1 MADFA
6 QIKIDTMN
14 DIANAIIENGGSNG
28 PMYPRDMAGGIRAL
42 AAASGGGGCDCGYTL
57 YVNGGAL
64 TNGCKLIINDNDV
77 YDLYT
82 HTVYDDVAAKF
93 NNSFNIHDGYWN
105 TAGTGVCYLTIPNV
119 KSIRVQ
125 MSNSRYGLCNLT
137 LNDTVIYNGSTSNH
151 VYTVDWSTEL
161 TSVSQLKVTNGS
173 CLHPTTEIALP
184 DFSTK
189 QLKDIRVGDK
199 VLSLNPKT
207 NEFEEDVVFATD
219 ALMNKFGDDKDVWT
233 FSDGSTITTIHP
245 HEFYSVDDQ
254 KFKYIAT
261 FKIGERLL
269 KLVDGKLVEVKLEKH
284 ENIVEKTQHA
294 TLFTQ
299 KNNIYFANGILTGN
313 RNSANLNIRG

>member
-57 YVNGGAL
+57 YVYGWQL
-64 TNGCKLIINDNDV
+64 LHGCKLIINDNDV
-77 YDLYT
+77 YDLYS
-82 HTVYDDVAAKF
+82 HVYDDAAAKF
-93 NNSFNIHDGYWN
+93 NNSFNIYDGYWN
-105 TAGTGVCYLTIPNV
+105 NAGATICYLTIPNV
-119 KSIRVQ
+119 KSIKVQ
-125 MSNSRYGLCNLT
+125 MSNAMYGLCRLT
-137 LNDTVIYNGSTSNH
+137 FNDTIIYDH

-161 TSVSQLKVTNGS
+161 TSVSQLKVTNAS
-173 CLHPTTEIALP
+173 CLYPTTEIALP

-189 QLKDIRVGDK
+189 QLKDIRVGDR
-199 VLSLNPKT
+199 VLSLNPMT

-219 ALMNKFGDDKDVWT
+219 ALMNKFGDDKDIWT

-254 KFKYIAT
+254 KFKYIAN
-261 FKIGERLL
+261 FNIGERLL

-313 RNSANLNIRG
+313 RNSAKLNIRG

>member
-6 QIKIDTMN
+6 QIKIETMN
-14 DIANAIIENGGSNG
+14 DIANAIIENGGSDG

-42 AAASGGGGCDCGYTL
+42 AAASGGGCDCGYTL
-57 YVNGGAL
+57 YVNGANL
-64 TNGCKLIINDNDV
+64 VKGCKLIINDNDV
-77 YDLYT
+77 YDLYS
-82 HTVYDDVAAKF
+82 HIEGNAAAKF
-93 NNSFNIHDGYWN
+93 NNSFNIYDGYWSI
-105 TAGTGVCYLTIPNV
+105 TGAFIDVCYLTIPNV

-125 MSNSRYGLCNLT
+125 MSNAEYGRCELT
-137 LNDTVIYNGSTSNH
+137 FNDTVIYNG

-161 TSVSQLKVTNGS
+161 TSVSQLQVTNGS
-173 CLHPTTEIALP
+173 CLHPMTEIALP

-199 VLSLNPKT
+199 VLSLNPMT
-207 NEFEEDVVFATD
+207 NEFEEDVVFTTD

-254 KFKYIAT
+254 KFKYIAN
-261 FKIGERLL
+261 FNIGERLL

-313 RNSANLNIRG
+313 RNSAKLNIRG

>member
-42 AAASGGGGCDCGYTL
+42 AAAGGGGGCDCGYTL
-57 YVNGGAL
+57 YVYGVRL
-64 TNGCKLIINDNDV
+64 INGCKLIINDNDV
-77 YDLYT
+77 YDLYS
-82 HTVYDDVAAKF
+82 HMNDGIAAKF
-93 NNSFNIHDGYWN
+93 NNSFNIYDGYWN
-105 TAGTGVCYLTIPNV
+105 TGADIRCYLTIPNV

-125 MSNSRYGLCNLT
+125 MSNATYGLCALT
-137 LNDTVIYNGSTSNH
+137 FNDTAIYNG
-151 VYTVDWSTEL
+151 VYTVDWSTKL
-161 TSVSQLKVTNGS
+161 TSVSQLKVANDS
-173 CLHPTTEIALP
+173 CLHPTTEIVLP

-199 VLSLNPKT
+199 VLSLNPMT
-207 NEFEEDVVFATD
+207 NEFEEDVVSATD
-219 ALMNKFGDDKDVWT
+219 ALMNKFGDDKDIWT

-254 KFKYIAT
+254 KFKYIAN
-261 FKIGERLL
+261 FNIGERLL

-313 RNSANLNIRG
+313 RNSAKLNIRG

>member
-14 DIANAIIENGGSNG
+14 DITNAIIENGGSDG

-42 AAASGGGGCDCGYTL
+42 AAASGGGCDCGYTL
-57 YVNGGAL
+57 YVNGANL
-64 TNGCKLIINDNDV
+64 VKGCKLIINDNDV
-77 YDLYT
+77 YDLYS

-105 TAGTGVCYLTIPNV
+105 TAGTDVCYLTIPNV

-125 MSNSRYGLCNLT
+125 MSNAEYGLCELT
-137 LNDTVIYNGSTSNH
+137 FNDTVIYNG

-161 TSVSQLKVTNGS
+161 TSVSQLKVTNAA
-173 CLHPTTEIALP
+173 CLHPTTKITLP

-199 VLSLNPKT
+199 VLSLNPMT
-207 NEFEEDVVFATD
+207 NEFEEDVVFTTD

-254 KFKYIAT
+254 KFKYIAN
-261 FKIGERLL
+261 FNIGERLL

-284 ENIVEKTQHA
+284 ENIVEKTPHA

-313 RNSANLNIRG
+313 RNSAKLSIRG

>member
-14 DIANAIIENGGSNG
+14 DIANAIIENGGSDG

-57 YVNGGAL
+57 YVHGANL
-64 TNGCKLIINDNDV
+64 TNGCKLIINGNDV
-77 YDLYT
+77 YDLYS
-82 HTVYDDVAAKF
+82 HFDGDPAAKF
-93 NNSFNIHDGYWN
+93 NNSFNIYDGYWN
-105 TAGTGVCYLTIPNV
+105 GAGTLCYLTIPNV

-125 MSNSRYGLCNLT
+125 MSNATYGLCQLT
-137 LNDTVIYNGSTSNH
+137 FNDTVIYDG

-161 TSVSQLKVTNGS
+161 TSVSQLKVTNSS
-173 CLHPTTEIALP
+173 CLHPTTEITLP

-189 QLKDIRVGDK
+189 QLKDLRVGDK
-199 VLSLNPKT
+199 VLSLNPMT
-207 NEFEEDVVFATD
+207 NEFEEDAVSATD
-219 ALMNKFGDDKDVWT
+219 AFMNKFGDDKDIWT

-254 KFKYIAT
+254 KFKYIAN
-261 FKIGERLL
+261 FNIGERLL

-284 ENIVEKTQHA
+284 ENIVEKTPHA

-313 RNSANLNIRG
+313 RNSAKLNIRG

>member
-57 YVNGGAL
+57 YVYGQEL
-64 TNGCKLIINDNDV
+64 LHGCKLIINDNDV
-77 YDLYT
+77 YDLYSY
-82 HTVYDDVAAKF
+82 YDGSAAAKF
-93 NNSFNIHDGYWN
+93 NNSFNIYGGYWS
-105 TAGTGVCYLTIPNV
+105 TSRAFIGVCYLTIPNV

-125 MSNSRYGLCNLT
+125 MSNADYGLCT
-137 LNDTVIYNGSTSNH
+137 LNFNNTAIYNG

-161 TSVSQLKVTNGS
+161 TSVSQLKVTNAS

-184 DFSTK
+184 DLSTK

-199 VLSLNPKT
+199 VLSLNPMT
-207 NEFEEDVVFATD
+207 NEFEEDVVSATD
-219 ALMNKFGDDKDVWT
+219 ALMNKFGDDKDIWT

-254 KFKYIAT
+254 KFKYIAN
-261 FKIGERLL
+261 FNIGERLL

-284 ENIVEKTQHA
+284 ENIVEKTPHA

-313 RNSANLNIRG
+313 RNSAKLNIRG

>member
-14 DIANAIIENGGSNG
+14 DIANAIIENGGSDG

-57 YVNGGAL
+57 YVYGCNL
-64 TNGCKLIINDNDV
+64 VYGCKLIINDNNV
-77 YDLYT
+77 YDLHSHMHEYEA
-82 HTVYDDVAAKF
+82 AAKF
-93 NNSFNIHDGYWN
+93 NNSFNIYDGYWSSGGS
-105 TAGTGVCYLTIPNV
+105 TYCFLTIPNV

-125 MSNSRYGLCNLT
+125 MSNSSYGLCNLKF
-137 LNDTVIYNGSTSNH
+137 NDTDIYNCSSNP
-151 VYTVDWSTEL
+151 VYNVDWSTKL
-161 TSVSQLKVTNGS
+161 TSVSQLQVINAS

-199 VLSLNPKT
+199 VLSLNPMT

-219 ALMNKFGDDKDVWT
+219 AFMDKFGDDKDIWT

-254 KFKYIAT
+254 KFKYIAN
-261 FKIGERLL
+261 FNIGERLL

-284 ENIVEKTQHA
+284 ENIVEKTPHA

-313 RNSANLNIRG
+313 RNSAKLKIRG

>member
-14 DIANAIIENGGSNG
+14 DIANAIIENGGSDG

-57 YVNGGAL
+57 YVYGVRL
-64 TNGCKLIINDNDV
+64 INGCKLIINDNDV
-77 YDLYT
+77 YDLYA
-82 HTVYDDVAAKF
+82 HMNDGIAAKF
-93 NNSFNIHDGYWN
+93 NNSFNIYDGFWN
-105 TAGTGVCYLTIPNV
+105 NSADTYCYLTIPNV

-125 MSNSRYGLCNLT
+125 MSNAMYGLCELT
-137 LNDTVIYNGSTSNH
+137 FNDTAIYNG

-161 TSVSQLKVTNGS
+161 TSVSQLQVTNGS

-189 QLKDIRVGDK
+189 QLKDLRVGDK
-199 VLSLNPKT
+199 VLSLNPMT
-207 NEFEEDVVFATD
+207 NEFEEDVVSATD
-219 ALMNKFGDDKDVWT
+219 AFMNKFGDDKDIWT

-254 KFKYIAT
+254 KFKYIAN
-261 FKIGERLL
+261 FNIGERLL

-284 ENIVEKTQHA
+284 ENIVEKTPHA

-313 RNSANLNIRG
+313 RNSAKLNIRG

>member
-57 YVNGGAL
+57 YVYGQEL
-64 TNGCKLIINDNDV
+64 LHGCKLIINDNDV
-77 YDLYT
+77 YDLYSY
-82 HTVYDDVAAKF
+82 YDGSAAAKF
-93 NNSFNIHDGYWN
+93 NNSFNIYGGYWS
-105 TAGTGVCYLTIPNV
+105 TSRAFIGVCYLTIPNV

-125 MSNSRYGLCNLT
+125 MSNADYGLCT
-137 LNDTVIYNGSTSNH
+137 LNFNNTAIYNG
-151 VYTVDWSTEL
+151 VYTVVWSTEL
-161 TSVSQLKVTNGS
+161 TSVSQLKVTNAS

-199 VLSLNPKT
+199 VLSLNPMT
-207 NEFEEDVVFATD
+207 NEFEEDVVSATD
-219 ALMNKFGDDKDVWT
+219 ALMNKFGDDKDIWT

-254 KFKYIAT
+254 KFKYIAN
-261 FKIGERLL
+261 FNIGERLL

-313 RNSANLNIRG
+313 RNSAKLNIRG

>member
-14 DIANAIIENGGSNG
+14 DIANAIIENGGSDG

-57 YVNGGAL
+57 YVSGSVLA
-64 TNGCKLIINDNDV
+64 NGCKLIINDNDV
-77 YDLYT
+77 YDLHT
-82 HTVYDDVAAKF
+82 HNNGGVAANF
-93 NNSFNIHDGYWN
+93 NNSFNIYDGYWN
-105 TAGTGVCYLTIPNV
+105 TAGSGVCFLTIPNV

-125 MSNSRYGLCNLT
+125 MSNSRYGLCNLKF
-137 LNDTVIYNGSTSNH
+137 NDTSIYNN

-161 TSVSQLKVTNGS
+161 TSVSQLQVTNGS

-199 VLSLNPKT
+199 VLSLNPMT

-219 ALMNKFGDDKDVWT
+219 AFMNKFGDDKDIWT

-254 KFKYIAT
+254 KFKYIAN
-261 FKIGERLL
+261 FNIGERLL

-313 RNSANLNIRG
+313 RNSAKLSIRG

>member
-14 DIANAIIENGGSNG
+14 DIANAIIENGGSDG

-57 YVNGGAL
+57 YVCGAHL
-64 TNGCKLIINDNDV
+64 VNGCKLIINNNDV
-77 YDLYT
+77 YDLYS
-82 HTVYDDVAAKF
+82 HYDGGPAAKF
-93 NNSFNIHDGYWN
+93 NNSFNIYDGYWN
-105 TAGTGVCYLTIPNV
+105 VEFGNVCYLTIPNV
-119 KSIRVQ
+119 KFIRVQ
-125 MSNSRYGLCNLT
+125 MSNARYGLCNLT
-137 LNDTVIYNGSTSNH
+137 FNGTAIYNGSNSNH

-161 TSVSQLKVTNGS
+161 TSVSQLQVDNDS

-199 VLSLNPKT
+199 VLSLNPMT

-219 ALMNKFGDDKDVWT
+219 AFMNKFGDDKDIWT
-233 FSDGSTITTIHP
+233 FSDGSAITTIHP

-254 KFKYIAT
+254 KFKYIAN
-261 FKIGERLL
+261 FNIGERLL

-313 RNSANLNIRG
+313 RNSAKLSIRG

>member
-14 DIANAIIENGGSNG
+14 DIANAIIENGGSDG

-57 YVNGGAL
+57 YVYGWQL
-64 TNGCKLIINDNDV
+64 LQGCKLIINDNDV
-77 YDLYT
+77 YDLYS
-82 HTVYDDVAAKF
+82 HSNGDPAAKF
-93 NNSFNIHDGYWN
+93 NNSFNIYDGYWIIGSS
-105 TAGTGVCYLTIPNV
+105 TTYCYLTIPNV

-125 MSNSRYGLCNLT
+125 MSNSRYGLCNLKF
-137 LNDTVIYNGSTSNH
+137 NDTSIYNN

-161 TSVSQLKVTNGS
+161 TSVSQLQVTNAS

-199 VLSLNPKT
+199 VLSLNPMT

-219 ALMNKFGDDKDVWT
+219 ALMNKFGDDKDIWT

-254 KFKYIAT
+254 KFKYIAN
-261 FKIGERLL
+261 FNIGERLL

-284 ENIVEKTQHA
+284 ENIVEKTPHA

-313 RNSANLNIRG
+313 RNSAKLSIRG

>member
-14 DIANAIIENGGSNG
+14 DIANAIIENGGSDG

-42 AAASGGGGCDCGYTL
+42 AAASGGGCDCGYTL
-57 YVNGGAL
+57 YVRGWNL
-64 TNGCKLIINDNDV
+64 MYGCKLIINDNDV

-82 HTVYDDVAAKF
+82 HAVYDDVAAKF

-105 TAGTGVCYLTIPNV
+105 TAGATICYLTIPNV

-125 MSNSRYGLCNLT
+125 MSNAMYGLCRLT
-137 LNDTVIYNGSTSNH
+137 FNDTVIYDN

-161 TSVSQLKVTNGS
+161 TSVSQLQVTNAS
-173 CLHPTTEIALP
+173 CLHPTTEITLP

-199 VLSLNPKT
+199 VLSLNPK
-207 NEFEEDVVFATD
+207 NNQFEEDVVFATD
-219 ALMNKFGDDKDVWT
+219 ALMNKFGDDKDIWT

-254 KFKYIAT
+254 KFKYIAN
-261 FKIGERLL
+261 FNIGERLL

-313 RNSANLNIRG
+313 RNSAELSIRG

>member
-1 MADFA
+1 
-6 QIKIDTMN
+6 
-14 DIANAIIENGGSNG
+14 
-28 PMYPRDMAGGIRAL
+28 
-42 AAASGGGGCDCGYTL
+42 
-57 YVNGGAL
+57 
-64 TNGCKLIINDNDV
+64 
-77 YDLYT
+77 
-82 HTVYDDVAAKF
+82 
-93 NNSFNIHDGYWN
+93 
-105 TAGTGVCYLTIPNV
+105 
-119 KSIRVQ
+119 
-125 MSNSRYGLCNLT
+125 MSNARYGLCHLT
-137 LNDTVIYNGSTSNH
+137 FNDTDIYNGNSNP

-161 TSVSQLKVTNGS
+161 TSVSQLQVTNAS

-199 VLSLNPKT
+199 VLSLNPMT

-219 ALMNKFGDDKDVWT
+219 AFMNKFGDDKDVWT

-254 KFKYIAT
+254 KFKYIAN
-261 FKIGERLL
+261 FNIGERLL

-284 ENIVEKTQHA
+284 ENVVEKTPHA

-313 RNSANLNIRG
+313 RNSAKLNVRG

>member
-14 DIANAIIENGGSNG
+14 DIANAIIENGGSDG

-57 YVNGGAL
+57 YVYGL
-64 TNGCKLIINDNDV
+64 QLLHGCKLIINDNDV
-77 YDLYT
+77 YDLYS
-82 HTVYDDVAAKF
+82 HTFSDAAAKF
-93 NNSFNIHDGYWN
+93 NNSFNIYDGYWYTN
-105 TAGTGVCYLTIPNV
+105 GSTQCYLTIPNV

-125 MSNSRYGLCNLT
+125 MSNAMYGLCSLT
-137 LNDTVIYNGSTSNH
+137 FNDTAIYNNA
-151 VYTVDWSTEL
+151 YTVDWSTEL
-161 TSVSQLKVTNGS
+161 TSVSQLKVSNGS
-173 CLHPTTEIALP
+173 CLHPTTEITLP

-219 ALMNKFGDDKDVWT
+219 AFMNKFGDDKDVWT

-254 KFKYIAT
+254 KFKYIAN
-261 FKIGERLL
+261 FNIGERLL
-269 KLVDGKLVEVKLEKH
+269 KLVDDKLVEVKLEKH
-284 ENIVEKTQHA
+284 ENIIEKTYHA

-313 RNSANLNIRG
+313 RNSAKLNIRG

>member
-14 DIANAIIENGGSNG
+14 DIANAIIENGGSDG
-28 PMYPRDMAGGIRAL
+28 PIYPRDMAGGIRAL

-57 YVNGGAL
+57 YVYGAHL
-64 TNGCKLIINDNDV
+64 VKGCKLIINDNDV
-77 YDLYT
+77 YDLYS
-82 HTVYDDVAAKF
+82 HNYQYEAAAKF
-93 NNSFNIHDGYWN
+93 NNSFNIYDGYLN
-105 TAGTGVCYLTIPNV
+105 SGSDDGCYLTIPNV

-125 MSNSRYGLCNLT
+125 MSNAKYGLCHLT
-137 LNDTVIYNGSTSNH
+137 FNDTDIYNGNSSNP

-161 TSVSQLKVTNGS
+161 TSVSQLKVTNAL
-173 CLHPTTEIALP
+173 CLHPTTEIVLP
-184 DFSTK
+184 DLSTK

-199 VLSLNPKT
+199 VLSLNPMT

-254 KFKYIAT
+254 KFKYIAN
-261 FKIGERLL
+261 FNIGERLL

-313 RNSANLNIRG
+313 RNSAKLNIRG

>member
-14 DIANAIIENGGSNG
+14 DIANAIIENGGSDG

-57 YVNGGAL
+57 YVYGWQL
-64 TNGCKLIINDNDV
+64 LQGCKLIINDSDV
-77 YDLYT
+77 YDLYS
-82 HTVYDDVAAKF
+82 HVWGDAAAKF
-93 NNSFNIHDGYWN
+93 NNSFNIYDGYWN
-105 TAGTGVCYLTIPNV
+105 NAGATICYLTIPNV

-125 MSNSRYGLCNLT
+125 MSNAMYGLCQLT
-137 LNDTVIYNGSTSNH
+137 FNDTVIYDGNISNP

-161 TSVSQLKVTNGS
+161 TSVSQLKVCNS
-173 CLHPTTEIALP
+173 VCLHPTTEITLP

-199 VLSLNPKT
+199 VLSLNPMT

-219 ALMNKFGDDKDVWT
+219 AFMNKFGDDKDVWT

-254 KFKYIAT
+254 KFKYIAN
-261 FKIGERLL
+261 FNIGERLL

-284 ENIVEKTQHA
+284 ENIVEKTPHA

-313 RNSANLNIRG
+313 RNSAKLNIRG

>member
-14 DIANAIIENGGSNG
+14 DIANAIIENGGSDG

-42 AAASGGGGCDCGYTL
+42 AAASGGGGSDCGYTL
-57 YVNGGAL
+57 YVHGGIL

-77 YDLYT
+77 YDLYS
-82 HTVYDDVAAKF
+82 HTAGHAAAKF
-93 NNSFNIHDGYWN
+93 NNSFNIYDGYWN
-105 TAGTGVCYLTIPNV
+105 TTTTDVCYLTIPNV

-125 MSNSRYGLCNLT
+125 MSNANYGLCHLT
-137 LNDTVIYNGSTSNH
+137 FNDTDIYNNA
-151 VYTVDWSTEL
+151 YTVDWSTEL
-161 TSVSQLKVTNGS
+161 TSVSQLQVANGS

-207 NEFEEDVVFATD
+207 NKFEEDVVFATD
-219 ALMNKFGDDKDVWT
+219 ALMNKFGDDKDIWT

-254 KFKYIAT
+254 KFKYIAN
-261 FKIGERLL
+261 FNIGERLL

-313 RNSANLNIRG
+313 RNSAKLSIRG

>member
-14 DIANAIIENGGSNG
+14 DIANAIIENGGCDG

-42 AAASGGGGCDCGYTL
+42 AAASGGSGCDCGYTL
-57 YVNGGAL
+57 YVRGYSL
-64 TNGCKLIINDNDV
+64 IKGCKLIINDNDV
-77 YDLYT
+77 YDLYS
-82 HTVYDDVAAKF
+82 HNVGDAAAKF
-93 NNSFNIHDGYWN
+93 NNSFDIYDGYWN
-105 TAGTGVCYLTIPNV
+105 TGTGPVCYLTIPNV

-125 MSNSRYGLCNLT
+125 MSNAKYGLCKLT
-137 LNDTVIYNGSTSNH
+137 FNDTVIYDGQSSNK

-161 TSVSQLKVTNGS
+161 TSVSQLIVSNAM

-199 VLSLNPKT
+199 VLSLNPMT
-207 NEFEEDVVFATD
+207 NEFEEDVVFSTD
-219 ALMNKFGDDKDVWT
+219 AFMDKFGDDKDIWT

-254 KFKYIAT
+254 KFKYIAN
-261 FKIGERLL
+261 FNIGERLL

-284 ENIVEKTQHA
+284 ENIVEKTPHA

-313 RNSANLNIRG
+313 RNSVKLNIRG

>member
-14 DIANAIIENGGSNG
+14 DIANAIIENGGSDG

-57 YVNGGAL
+57 YVYGVRL
-64 TNGCKLIINDNDV
+64 INGCKLIINDNDV
-77 YDLYT
+77 YDLYA
-82 HTVYDDVAAKF
+82 HMNDGIAAKF
-93 NNSFNIHDGYWN
+93 NNSSNIYDGYWTGI
-105 TAGTGVCYLTIPNV
+105 TADGCYLTIPNV

-125 MSNSRYGLCNLT
+125 MSNATYGLCTLT
-137 LNDTVIYNGSTSNH
+137 FNDTAIYNG

-161 TSVSQLKVTNGS
+161 TSVSQLQVTNGS

-199 VLSLNPKT
+199 VLSLNPMT
-207 NEFEEDVVFATD
+207 NEFEEDVVSATD
-219 ALMNKFGDDKDVWT
+219 AFMNKFGDDKDIWT

-254 KFKYIAT
+254 KFKYIAN
-261 FKIGERLL
+261 FNIGERLL

-284 ENIVEKTQHA
+284 ENIVEKTPHA

-313 RNSANLNIRG
+313 RNSAKLNIRG

>member
-14 DIANAIIENGGSNG
+14 DIANAIIENGGSDG

-57 YVNGGAL
+57 YVYGFDL
-64 TNGCKLIINDNDV
+64 VHGCKLIINDNDV
-77 YDLYT
+77 YDLYS
-82 HTVYDDVAAKF
+82 HKNEGIAAKF
-93 NNSFNIHDGYWN
+93 NNSFDIYDGYWN
-105 TAGTGVCYLTIPNV
+105 TGADTRCYLTIPNV

-125 MSNSRYGLCNLT
+125 MSNAEYGLCHLT
-137 LNDTVIYNGSTSNH
+137 FNDTVIYNG
-151 VYTVDWSTEL
+151 VYNVDWSTEL
-161 TSVSQLKVTNGS
+161 TSVSQLRVTNGS
-173 CLHPTTEIALP
+173 CLHPTTEITLP

-199 VLSLNPKT
+199 VLSLNPMT

-219 ALMNKFGDDKDVWT
+219 ALMNKFGDDKDIWT

-254 KFKYIAT
+254 KFKYIAN
-261 FKIGERLL
+261 FNIGERLL

-284 ENIVEKTQHA
+284 ENIVEKTPHA

-313 RNSANLNIRG
+313 RNSAKLNIRG

>member
-14 DIANAIIENGGSNG
+14 DIANAIIENGGSDG

-42 AAASGGGGCDCGYTL
+42 AAASGSGGCDCGYTL
-57 YVNGGAL
+57 YVNGAHL
-64 TNGCKLIINDNDV
+64 EKGCKLIINDNDV
-77 YDLYT
+77 YDLYS
-82 HTVYDDVAAKF
+82 HFDDGPAAKF
-93 NNSFNIHDGYWN
+93 NNSFNIYDGYWN
-105 TAGTGVCYLTIPNV
+105 LNFGNVCYLTIPNV

-125 MSNSRYGLCNLT
+125 MSNATYGLCQLT
-137 LNDTVIYNGSTSNH
+137 FNDTVIYNGQSSNK

-161 TSVSQLKVTNGS
+161 TSVSQLIVSNAM

-199 VLSLNPKT
+199 VLSLNPMT
-207 NEFEEDVVFATD
+207 NEFEEDIVSATD
-219 ALMNKFGDDKDVWT
+219 AFMNKFGDDKDIWA

-254 KFKYIAT
+254 KFKYIAN
-261 FKIGERLL
+261 FNIGERLL

-284 ENIVEKTQHA
+284 ENIVEKTPHA

-313 RNSANLNIRG
+313 RNSAKLNIRG

>member
-14 DIANAIIENGGSNG
+14 DIANAIIENGGSDG

-57 YVNGGAL
+57 YVCGAHL
-64 TNGCKLIINDNDV
+64 VNGCKLIINDNDV
-77 YDLYT
+77 YNLYS
-82 HTVYDDVAAKF
+82 HSNGDPAAKF
-93 NNSFNIHDGYWN
+93 NNSFNIYDGYWI
-105 TAGTGVCYLTIPNV
+105 TGNSTTYCYLTIPNV

-125 MSNSRYGLCNLT
+125 MSNSRYGLCNLKF
-137 LNDTVIYNGSTSNH
+137 NDTSIYNN

-161 TSVSQLKVTNGS
+161 TSVSQLQVTNAS

-199 VLSLNPKT
+199 VLSLNPMT

-219 ALMNKFGDDKDVWT
+219 ALMNKFGDDKDIWT

-254 KFKYIAT
+254 KFKYIAN
-261 FKIGERLL
+261 FNIGERLL

-284 ENIVEKTQHA
+284 ENVVEKTLHA

-313 RNSANLNIRG
+313 RNSAKLSIRG

>member
-57 YVNGGAL
+57 YVYGVRL
-64 TNGCKLIINDNDV
+64 MHGCKLIINDNDV
-77 YDLYT
+77 YDLYS
-82 HTVYDDVAAKF
+82 HMNDGIAAKF
-93 NNSFNIHDGYWN
+93 NNSFNIYDGYWN
-105 TAGTGVCYLTIPNV
+105 TCADTRCYLTISNV
-119 KSIRVQ
+119 KTVRVQ
-125 MSNSRYGLCNLT
+125 MSNAQYGLCA
-137 LNDTVIYNGSTSNH
+137 LNFNNTAIYNG

-161 TSVSQLKVTNGS
+161 TSVSQLKVSNQS
-173 CLHPTTEIALP
+173 CLHPTTEITLP

-199 VLSLNPKT
+199 VLSLNPMT
-207 NEFEEDVVFATD
+207 NEFEEDVVSATD

-254 KFKYIAT
+254 KFKYIAN
-261 FKIGERLL
+261 FNIGERLL

-284 ENIVEKTQHA
+284 ENIVEKTPHA

-313 RNSANLNIRG
+313 RNSAKLNIRG

>member
-42 AAASGGGGCDCGYTL
+42 AAASGGGCDCGYTL
-57 YVNGGAL
+57 YVNGAL
-64 TNGCKLIINDNDV
+64 LNNGCKLIINDNDV
-77 YDLYT
+77 YDLYS
-82 HTVYDDVAAKF
+82 HRNGGVASKF
-93 NNSFNIHDGYWN
+93 NNSFNIYDGYWY
-105 TAGTGVCYLTIPNV
+105 TAGNDVCYLTIPNV

-137 LNDTVIYNGSTSNH
+137 FNDTAIYNGSISNP

-161 TSVSQLKVTNGS
+161 TSVSQLQVANGS

-189 QLKDIRVGDK
+189 QLKDIRAGDK

-219 ALMNKFGDDKDVWT
+219 AFMNKFGDDKDIWT

-254 KFKYIAT
+254 KFKYIAN
-261 FKIGERLL
+261 FNIGERLL

-284 ENIVEKTQHA
+284 ENIVEKTPHA

-313 RNSANLNIRG
+313 RNSAKLNIRG

>member
-14 DIANAIIENGGSNG
+14 DIANAIIENGGSDG

-42 AAASGGGGCDCGYTL
+42 AATSGGGGCDCGYTL
-57 YVNGGAL
+57 YVYGQEL
-64 TNGCKLIINDNDV
+64 LCGCKLIINNNDV
-77 YDLYT
+77 YDLYSY
-82 HTVYDDVAAKF
+82 YDGSAIAKF
-93 NNSFNIHDGYWN
+93 NNSFNIYDGYWN
-105 TAGTGVCYLTIPNV
+105 TGADIRCYLTIPNV

-125 MSNSRYGLCNLT
+125 MSNADYGLCT
-137 LNDTVIYNGSTSNH
+137 LNFNNTAIYNG

-161 TSVSQLKVTNGS
+161 TSVSQLKVTNAL

-199 VLSLNPKT
+199 VLSLNPMT
-207 NEFEEDVVFATD
+207 NEFEEDIVFATD
-219 ALMNKFGDDKDVWT
+219 ALMNKFGDDKDIWT

-254 KFKYIAT
+254 KFKYIAN
-261 FKIGERLL
+261 FNIGE
-269 KLVDGKLVEVKLEKH
+269 H
-284 ENIVEKTQHA
+284 
-294 TLFTQ
+294 F
-299 KNNIYFANGILTGN
+299 
-313 RNSANLNIRG
+313 

>member
-57 YVNGGAL
+57 YVYGQEL
-64 TNGCKLIINDNDV
+64 LHGCKLIINDNDV
-77 YDLYT
+77 YDLYSY
-82 HTVYDDVAAKF
+82 YDGSAAAKF
-93 NNSFNIHDGYWN
+93 NNSFNIYGGYWS
-105 TAGTGVCYLTIPNV
+105 TSRAFIGVCYLTIPNV

-125 MSNSRYGLCNLT
+125 MSNADYGLCT
-137 LNDTVIYNGSTSNH
+137 LNFNNTAIYNG

-161 TSVSQLKVTNGS
+161 TSVSQLKVTNAS

-199 VLSLNPKT
+199 VLSLNPMT
-207 NEFEEDVVFATD
+207 NEFEEDVVSATD
-219 ALMNKFGDDKDVWT
+219 ALMNKFGDDKDIWT
-233 FSDGSTITTIHP
+233 FSDSSTITTIHP

-254 KFKYIAT
+254 KFKYIAN
-261 FKIGERLL
+261 FNIGERLL

-313 RNSANLNIRG
+313 RNSAKLNIRG